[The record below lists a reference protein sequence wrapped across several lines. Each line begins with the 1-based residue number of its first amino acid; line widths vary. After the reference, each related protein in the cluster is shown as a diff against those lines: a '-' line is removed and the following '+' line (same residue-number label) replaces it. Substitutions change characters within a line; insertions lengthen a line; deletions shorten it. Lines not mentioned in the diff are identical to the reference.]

1 MNGFKVF
8 KLYTAIKLHFTDAK
22 FDVFKNRG
30 NVRGTYDTFAQRNDK
45 MLFEKLAKQSLNERE
60 LIKFIAANF
69 MYGNPNFIYSD
80 DGEKYYVEYNRRR
93 QSITRVFEDDLDT
106 AQKLDPTHLI
116 QLYLGNKITLETMVI
131 LDEFEHT
138 NEKLRS
144 SNHLNLMFG
153 SELLVIE
160 KSKKFIHY
168 DLQRVQKVY
177 HEFAQDSAQLNNCT
191 TFCVA

>member
-45 MLFEKLAKQSLNERE
+45 MLFEKLAMRVPNERDI
-60 LIKFIAANF
+60 IKFIASNF

-80 DGEKYYVEYNRRR
+80 DGEKCYMEYNRRR
-93 QSITRVFEDDLDT
+93 QAITRVFENDLQT
-106 AQKLDPTHLI
+106 VEKLDPTYLI
-116 QLYLGNKITLETMVI
+116 QMYLRNKVTLETMVI
-131 LDEFEHT
+131 LNEFEGT
-138 NEKLRS
+138 IEKLKS
-144 SNHLNLMFG
+144 TVHLNLMFG
-153 SELLVIE
+153 DELLVLE

-168 DLQRVQKVY
+168 DLERVGKVY
-177 HEFAQDSAQLNNCT
+177 HQFVSDEQPSNT
-191 TFCVA
+191 TMMLSTA